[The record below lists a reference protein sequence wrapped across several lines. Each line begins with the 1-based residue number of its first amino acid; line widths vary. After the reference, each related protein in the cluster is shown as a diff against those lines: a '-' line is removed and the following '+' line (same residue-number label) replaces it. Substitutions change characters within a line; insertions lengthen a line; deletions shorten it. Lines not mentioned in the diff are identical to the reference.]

1 MEQRAAGRQRP
12 LIGFSSHGR
21 QAGLPVSSTAAPA
34 AVFDV
39 FPIEISDRNSEYAE
53 DALDQIEGGFRV
65 FLSDALR

>member
-1 MEQRAAGRQRP
+1 
-12 LIGFSSHGR
+12 
-21 QAGLPVSSTAAPA
+21 VSSTAAPA